1 MIVTERL
8 APLVRPVVGLMGRS
22 LSFKQSDQGTLV
34 IGGGLQGV
42 ADLDRETSAVRLGI
56 LSRGARAA
64 TDLFPC
70 VRNVRMVRAWAGLE
84 AKTADLL
91 PVVGPAVHA
100 PGVFH
105 AFGYS
110 GHGFELVP
118 VVGAVLAD
126 LVVRGAT
133 QRPIAALHARRLMAQ
148 PSALAS
154 VA

>member
-1 MIVTERL
+1 
-8 APLVRPVVGLMGRS
+8 MGRS

-42 ADLDRETSAVRLGI
+42 PDLDAESTAVRLGV
-56 LSRGARAA
+56 LAKGARAA

-70 VRNVRMVRAWAGLE
+70 VRDVRMVRVWSGLE
-84 AKTADLL
+84 AKTVDLL

-118 VVGAVLAD
+118 VVGAALAD
-126 LVVRGAT
+126 LVVQGSTSRAIGA
-133 QRPIAALHARRLMAQ
+133 LGARRLMGV
-148 PSALAS
+148 PSE
-154 VA
+154 VAVPA